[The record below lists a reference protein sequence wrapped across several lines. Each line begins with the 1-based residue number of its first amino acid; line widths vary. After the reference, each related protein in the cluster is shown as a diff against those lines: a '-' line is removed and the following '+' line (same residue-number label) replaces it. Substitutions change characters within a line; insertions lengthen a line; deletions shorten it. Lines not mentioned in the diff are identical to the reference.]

1 MFSWAMDDRSAR
13 GVPKQIGT
21 RSTHGVTVV
30 DVKQR
35 QRLFRA
41 LFGPYQ
47 AALFVA
53 ISRVYRQNLR
63 GSMNIVGVSV
73 DHAAGAA
80 FHADKARIVAL
91 AHPETAP

>member
-1 MFSWAMDDRSAR
+1 MDDRGAWGAPNR
-13 GVPKQIGT
+13 FGT
-21 RSTHGVTVV
+21 RSTQVVTVV

-35 QRLFRA
+35 QRLIPA
-41 LFGPYQ
+41 LFRLYR

-63 GSMNIVGVSV
+63 GSMNIVGVSA

-80 FHADKARIVAL
+80 SHADQARIVAL